1 MAEKMDPND
10 IVSFKELLV
19 SNSIQVDALV
29 LLLIEKG
36 FITED
41 EFFAKL
47 KQVQMGYNTTTKR

>member
-41 EFFAKL
+41 EFFSKL